1 MSTYTT
7 LIDPISLSQ
16 KYAAPN
22 WVIIDCRFGLGDKE
36 QGRKDHQHSHIPG
49 AIYVHLDEDLSG
61 EIIPGTTGRHPL
73 PPIKDCE
80 ERFSNWGIGADTQ
93 VIVYDYSHG
102 GIAARLW
109 WMLNWLGHEK
119 VAVLNGGWTAW
130 QAAGLPVDNSI
141 SKPQA
146 QTFIANSQP
155 DWVVDAE
162 TISDLDP
169 QKTCLVDA
177 RAAQRYRGEK
187 EPIDPI
193 AGHIPGAVNYP
204 FADNLD
210 ETGQWKSK
218 EALRERFAPL
228 LEGRDSS
235 ELIFYCGSGVT
246 ACHDLLA
253 LKHAG
258 FGNARL
264 FPGSWSGWIT
274 DASRPIAKQE

>member
-1 MSTYTT
+1 MAGYTT
-7 LIDPISLSQ
+7 LIDPITLKENLSSD
-16 KYAAPN
+16 

-36 QGRKDHQHSHIPG
+36 KGRQGYHHSHIPG

-61 EIIPGTTGRHPL
+61 EIIPGVTGRHPL
-73 PPIKDCE
+73 PSVEVCE
-80 ERFSNWGIGADTQ
+80 KRFSEWGIGAEKQ

-119 VAVLNGGWTAW
+119 VAVLNGGWAAW
-130 QAAGLPVDNSI
+130 QVAGFPVDNLMPN
-141 SKPQA
+141 PQVQQFKA
-146 QTFIANSQP
+146 VPQSNWI
-155 DWVVDAE
+155 VEAE
-162 TISDLDP
+162 DLDTSDTA
-169 QKTCLVDA
+169 KNCLVDA
-177 RAAQRYRGEK
+177 RAAERYRGEN

-204 FADNLD
+204 FADNLT
-210 ETGQWKSK
+210 ENGLWKSK

-228 LEGRDSS
+228 LKDHNST

-274 DASRPIAKQE
+274 DATRPIAKKH